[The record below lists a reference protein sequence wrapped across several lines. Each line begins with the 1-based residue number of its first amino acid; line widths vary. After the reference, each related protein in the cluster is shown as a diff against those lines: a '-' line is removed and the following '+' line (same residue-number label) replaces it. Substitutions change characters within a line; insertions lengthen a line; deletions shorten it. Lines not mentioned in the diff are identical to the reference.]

1 MRDIRKSEI
10 IELQFQGR
18 VLNWLKEIIAK
29 EKLHFDVDQE
39 VPIRT
44 DGKLLRA
51 DLVIWDDKSRTKTAC
66 IIELKRPEY
75 NGYSLELTDNAPLM
89 LMNRNLI

>member
-29 EKLHFDVDQE
+29 EKLPFDVDQE

-51 DLVIWDDKSRTKTAC
+51 DLVIYEDKNRTKTAC

-75 NGYSLELTDNAPLM
+75 NGYSLQLYINKISTLN
-89 LMNRNLI
+89 